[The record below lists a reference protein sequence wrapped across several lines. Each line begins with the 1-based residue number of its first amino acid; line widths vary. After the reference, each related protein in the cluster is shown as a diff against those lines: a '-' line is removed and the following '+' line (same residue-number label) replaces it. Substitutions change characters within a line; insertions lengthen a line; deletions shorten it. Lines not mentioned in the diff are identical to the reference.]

1 MRLSEIAVVVGGE
14 LIGLDADVGSFSSDT
29 RTLQVN
35 DVFIALSGPNF
46 DANALVHQAA
56 DKGAVAAVVSRM
68 DPNAGIPQII
78 VNDCHRALGQI
89 AAAWCARFPQL
100 VRVAMTGSAG
110 KTSTKEMT
118 ARIFEQ
124 QGETLATLGNLNND
138 IGVPLT
144 LLRLRDEHQFGV
156 FELGANHAGE
166 IAYTSGL
173 VRPRAAVIINVGT
186 AHLEGFGS
194 REGIAQAKSEIYDGL
209 AADGTAIVNL
219 DDDFADFWLAKL
231 ADRKEQAGFKLLT
244 FSERQTADVYAT
256 DIVSGDMPQYA
267 FSLHIGVQSMPVQL
281 QLLGRHQVMNALAA
295 ASLAHTCGISLAR
308 IVDGLQKT
316 RAFSGRTVPHS
327 LGQQRYVIDDTY
339 NANPS
344 SMKAAIDL
352 LAELPGRHVLVL
364 GDMGELGDAT
374 ASSHHEVGEYARMKN
389 IDALYV
395 TGQHSGQYIAGFGPQ
410 AQLFLDHHA
419 LLKALEAEL
428 QGVVTILV
436 KGSRS
441 ARMERVVQGL
451 TGEAGAH

>member
-1 MRLSEIAVVVGGE
+1 MRLSEIARVVSGE

-29 RTLQVN
+29 RSLQTN

-46 DANALVHQAA
+46 DANVLVCQAA
-56 DKGAVAAVVSRM
+56 EKGAVAAVVSRM

-78 VNDCHRALGQI
+78 VSDCHRALGEI
-89 AAAWCARFPQL
+89 AAAWRARFPQL

-144 LLRLRDEHQFGV
+144 LLRLREEHQFGV

-173 VRPRAAVIINVGT
+173 VKPQAAVIINVGT

-194 REGIAQAKSEIYDGL
+194 RAGIAKAKGEIYDGL
-209 AADGTAIVNL
+209 TPEGIAIVNI
-219 DDDFADFWLAKL
+219 DDDFAPYWLEKL
-231 ADRKEQAGFKLLT
+231 AGRRVQT
-244 FSERQTADVYAT
+244 FSERTVADVYAT
-256 DIVSGDMPQYA
+256 DIHAGDMPLFA
-267 FSLHIGVQSMPVQL
+267 FTLHIGAQCSPVQL
-281 QLLGRHQVMNALAA
+281 QILGRHQVMNALAA
-295 ASLAHTCGISLAR
+295 ASLAHACGISLAR

-316 RAFSGRTVPHS
+316 RAYAGRSVPHS
-327 LGQQRYVIDDTY
+327 LGHQRYVIDDSY

-344 SMKAAIDL
+344 SVKAAIDL
-352 LAELPGRHVLVL
+352 LAALPGRHVLVL

-374 ASSHHEVGEYARMKN
+374 ASGHLEVGEYAAMKN
-389 IDALYV
+389 IDALYA
-395 TGQHSGQYIAGFGPQ
+395 TGQHSAHYAAGFGSQ
-410 AQLFLDHHA
+410 AQLFPDHQA

-451 TGEAGAH
+451 TGEVGVH

>member
-29 RTLQVN
+29 RTLQAN

-46 DANALVHQAA
+46 DANALVCQAA
-56 DKGAVAAVVSRM
+56 EKGAVAAVVSRM
-68 DPNAGIPQII
+68 DPNASIPQII
-78 VNDCHRALGQI
+78 VSDCHRALGQI
-89 AAAWCARFPQL
+89 AAAWCARFPNV

-194 REGIAQAKSEIYDGL
+194 REGIARAKSEIYDGL
-209 AADGTAIVNL
+209 ASGGTAIVNL
-219 DDDFADFWLAKL
+219 DDDFAEFWLAKL
-231 ADRKEQAGFKLLT
+231 NGRQLLT
-244 FSERQTADVYAT
+244 FSESQTADVFAT
-256 DIVSGDMPQYA
+256 EITAGDMPQYA
-267 FSLHIGVQSMPVQL
+267 FTLHIGAQAMPVQL

-295 ASLAHTCGISLAR
+295 ASLAHACGISLAR

-327 LGQQRYVIDDTY
+327 LGRQRYVIDDTY
-339 NANPS
+339 NANPN

-374 ASSHHEVGEYARMKN
+374 ASGHLEVGEYARMKN
-389 IDALYV
+389 IDALYA
-395 TGQHSGQYIAGFGPQ
+395 TGEHSGQYAAGFGPQ
-410 AQLFLDHHA
+410 AQLFPDHHA

-441 ARMERVVQGL
+441 ARMERVVQSL

>member
-1 MRLSEIAVVVGGE
+1 MRLSEIAVVVAGE

-29 RTLQVN
+29 RTLQAN

-46 DANALVHQAA
+46 DANALVSQAA
-56 DKGAVAAVVSRM
+56 EKGAVAAVVSRM

-78 VNDCHRALGQI
+78 VNDCHQALGQI
-89 AAAWCARFPQL
+89 AAAWCARFPNV

-194 REGIAQAKSEIYDGL
+194 REGIARAKSEIYDGL

-219 DDDFADFWLAKL
+219 DDDFATLWLTQL
-231 ADRKEQAGFKLLT
+231 AGRKLLT
-244 FSERQTADVYAT
+244 FSERQVADVYAT
-256 DIVSGDMPQYA
+256 DITSGDMPQYA
-267 FSLHIGVQSMPVQL
+267 FTLHIGAQAMPVQL

-295 ASLAHTCGISLAR
+295 ASLAHACGISLAR

-364 GDMGELGDAT
+364 GDMGELGGAT
-374 ASSHHEVGEYARMKN
+374 ASGHLEVGEYARMKN
-389 IDALYV
+389 IDALYAA
-395 TGQHSGQYIAGFGPQ
+395 GQHSGQYAAGFGPQ
-410 AQLFLDHHA
+410 AQLFPDHHA

>member
-1 MRLSEIAVVVGGE
+1 MRLSEIAGVVSGE

-29 RTLQVN
+29 RTLQAN

-46 DANALVHQAA
+46 DANTLVCQAA
-56 DKGAVAAVVSRM
+56 DKGAVAAIVSRM
-68 DPNAGIPQII
+68 DPNAGIPQI
-78 VNDCHRALGQI
+78 VVADCHRALGQI
-89 AAAWCARFPQL
+89 AAAWRARFPQL

-110 KTSTKEMT
+110 KTSTREMT

-124 QGETLATLGNLNND
+124 QGQTLATLGNLNND

-144 LLRLRDEHQFGV
+144 LLRLRDTHQYGV

-173 VRPRAAVIINVGT
+173 VQPQAAVIINVGT

-194 REGIAQAKSEIYDGL
+194 RAGIAKAKGEIYDGL
-209 AADGTAIVNL
+209 TPDGVAVVNI
-219 DDDFADFWLAKL
+219 DDDFADYWLDKL
-231 ADRKEQAGFKLLT
+231 QGRRVQT
-244 FSERQTADVYAT
+244 FSERTVADVYAT
-256 DIVSGDMPQYA
+256 DIHAGDMPQFA
-267 FSLHIGVQSMPVQL
+267 FTLHIGEQSAPVQL

-295 ASLAHTCGISLAR
+295 ASLAHACGVSLAR

-316 RAFSGRTVPHS
+316 RAFPGRTVPHH
-327 LGQQRYVIDDTY
+327 LGQQRYLIDDSY

-344 SMKAAIDL
+344 AAKAAIDL
-352 LAELPGRHVLVL
+352 LAALPGRHVLVL

-374 ASSHHEVGEYARMKN
+374 ASGHYEVGEYAAMKN
-389 IDALYV
+389 IDALYA
-395 TGQHSGQYIAGFGPQ
+395 TGQHSAHYAAGYGSQ
-410 AQLFLDHHA
+410 AQLFPDHQA

-451 TGEAGAH
+451 TGDAGAH

>member
-1 MRLSEIAVVVGGE
+1 MRLSEIAQVVSGE
-14 LIGLDADVGSFSSDT
+14 LIGLDADVGSFSTDT
-29 RTLQVN
+29 RTLAAG

-46 DANALVHQAA
+46 DANALLLQAA
-56 DKGAVAAVVSRM
+56 DRGAIAAIVSRM
-68 DPNAGIPQII
+68 DPAAGIPQII
-78 VNDCHRALGQI
+78 VSDCHQALGQV
-89 AAAWCARFPQL
+89 AAAWRARFPEL

-124 QGETLATLGNLNND
+124 QGETLATVGNLNND

-144 LLRLRDEHQFGV
+144 LLRLRDKHQFGV

-173 VRPRAAVIINVGT
+173 VRPQAAVIVNVGT

-194 REGIAQAKSEIYDGL
+194 REGIARAKGEIYDGL
-209 AADGTAIVNL
+209 ADDGVAVVNL
-219 DDDFADFWLAKL
+219 DDDFADLWLQQL
-231 ADRKEQAGFKLLT
+231 QGRRVLT
-244 FSERQTADVYAT
+244 FSERGDADVRAS
-256 DIVSGDMPQYA
+256 DIACGDMPQYG
-267 FSLHIGVQSMPVQL
+267 FTLHIGTQSLPVRL
-281 QLLGRHQVMNALAA
+281 QLLGRHQIMNALAA
-295 ASLAHTCGISLAR
+295 ASLAHACGVSLAR
-308 IVDGLQKT
+308 IREGLEKT
-316 RAFSGRTVPHS
+316 RPFAGRTVLHA
-327 LGQQRYVIDDTY
+327 LGAGRHLIDDTY

-352 LAELPGRHVLVL
+352 LAALPGRKVLVL

-374 ASSHHEVGEYARMKN
+374 ASGHLEVGEYANMKH
-389 IDALYV
+389 IDAVYA
-395 TGQHSGQYIAGFGPQ
+395 TGQHGAEYAAGFGPQ
-410 AQLFLDHHA
+410 TQLFPDHQA
-419 LLKALEAEL
+419 LLRALEAEL

-451 TGEAGAH
+451 TGEQGVH

>member
-1 MRLSEIAVVVGGE
+1 MRLSEIAQVVSGE
-14 LIGLDADVGSFSSDT
+14 LIGLDADVGSFSTDT
-29 RTLQVN
+29 RTLVAG

-46 DANALVHQAA
+46 DANVLVVQAA
-56 DKGAVAAVVSRM
+56 ERGAIAAIVSCM
-68 DPNAGIPQII
+68 DPAAGIPQI
-78 VNDCHRALGQI
+78 VVADCHQALGRV
-89 AAAWCARFPQL
+89 AAAWRARFPDL

-124 QGETLATLGNLNND
+124 QGETLATYGNLNND

-144 LLRLRDEHQFGV
+144 LLRLRDKHQFGV

-173 VRPRAAVIINVGT
+173 VRPQAAVIVNVGT

-194 REGIAQAKSEIYDGL
+194 REGIARAKGEIYDGL
-209 AADGTAIVNL
+209 ADDGVAVVNL
-219 DDDFADFWLAKL
+219 DDDFAELWLQRL
-231 ADRKEQAGFKLLT
+231 QDRRVLT
-244 FSERQTADVYAT
+244 FSERGDADIRAT
-256 DIVSGDMPQYA
+256 DIHCGDMPQYA
-267 FSLHIGVQSMPVQL
+267 FTLHVGAQSLPVRL

-295 ASLAHTCGISLAR
+295 ASLAHACGVPLAR
-308 IVDGLQKT
+308 IRDGLEKT
-316 RAFSGRTVPHS
+316 RPFAGRTVLHT
-327 LGQQRYVIDDTY
+327 LGTGCHLIDDTY

-352 LAELPGRHVLVL
+352 LAALPGRKVLVL

-374 ASSHHEVGEYARMKN
+374 ASGHLEVGEYANMKN
-389 IDALYV
+389 IDALYA
-395 TGQHSGQYIAGFGPQ
+395 TGQHSGEYAVGFGAQ
-410 AQLFLDHHA
+410 TQLFTDHQA
-419 LLKALEAEL
+419 LLRALEAEL

-451 TGEAGAH
+451 TGEQGVH